1 MLNPDRAY
9 TIAAEKGLSFDDEFF
24 IFSGGANPWT
34 VDSGVATGSW
44 YIKTNGSLFLKTG
57 SGTDEADWTVQ
68 SFTGG
73 ADLLSISSSSSSVT
87 VPSVDVLVLTPGSG
101 TIDVTLPASPVT
113 GTHVHIKLR
122 GPGDARILGGTYE
135 IDGESEV
142 VLRTNETSLHLTF
155 LGNEW
160 III

>member
-9 TIAAEKGLSFDDEFF
+9 TISADKGLSFDDEFF
-24 IFSGGANPWT
+24 IFSGADTPWSL
-34 VDSGVATGSW
+34 DSGVASGSW
-44 YIKTNGSLFLKTG
+44 YIKTDGALYKKTG
-57 SGTDEADWTVQ
+57 TGTSESDWTLQ

-73 ADLLSISSSSSSVT
+73 SEVLTISSSSVSTS
-87 VPSVDVLVLTPGSG
+87 VPSVDVLVLTPSSG